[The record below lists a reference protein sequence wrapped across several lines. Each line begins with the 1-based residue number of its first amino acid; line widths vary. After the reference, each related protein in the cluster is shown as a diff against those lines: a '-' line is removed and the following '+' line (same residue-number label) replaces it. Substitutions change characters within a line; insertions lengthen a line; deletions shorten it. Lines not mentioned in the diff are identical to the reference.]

1 MTSSFGSAP
10 SHSPLHAPTNPPM
23 PGAIDASTRAL
34 AVRYVAL
41 RPGLIAIGA
50 TGVPQLPAVDTLLAH
65 LAGNRRLA
73 DRAGLRATIEAD
85 LQRLLAELA
94 DDPELAA
101 LSARLET
108 ALAEALA
115 PRLGAAVLGTLVAY
129 YEGPAGAAQARL
141 QRRMYAALAQDMAT
155 VQQRI
160 AERPDPRAPIAPFG
174 EPDDERTVRALCSE
188 FVAILVQLSDPGPE
202 HDRSGLQA
210 LPVIVESTLALDR
223 AKYVGMWRELSDAQR
238 KAIDEARREPVSLQ
252 EHEALAVA
260 AGTLRAV
267 VKPEALAARYVA
279 GLEPLLRKWQ
289 ALAR

>member
-1 MTSSFGSAP
+1 MTSSSGFAP
-10 SHSPLHAPTNPPM
+10 AHPPSTPTPSS
-23 PGAIDASTRAL
+23 IDAATLAL

-50 TGVPQLPAVDTLLAH
+50 TGVPQLPSVEALVGH

-73 DRAGLRATIEAD
+73 DGAHLRSTIEVD
-85 LQRLLAELA
+85 LKHLLAELA

-101 LSARLET
+101 LTSRLET

-115 PRLGAAVLGTLVAY
+115 PRLGAEVLATLVAY
-129 YEGPAGAAQARL
+129 YEGPAGTAQARL
-141 QRRMYAALAQDMAT
+141 QRRMYAALAQDMVT

-160 AERPDPRAPIAPFG
+160 AERRDPRAPIAPFG
-174 EPDDERTVRALCSE
+174 EPEDERAVKALCSE
-188 FVAILVQLSDPGPE
+188 FVAILVQLSDPGPG

-223 AKYVGMWRELSDAQR
+223 ARYVGMWRELAEAQR

>member
-1 MTSSFGSAP
+1 MTSSFGFATPAP
-10 SHSPLHAPTNPPM
+10 L
-23 PGAIDASTRAL
+23 AIDPAAL
-34 AVRYVAL
+34 ALATRYVAL

-50 TGVPQLPAVDTLLAH
+50 TGAPQLPSVEALVGH

-73 DRAGLRATIEAD
+73 DGAHLRSTIEVD
-85 LQRLLAELA
+85 LKRLLAELA

-115 PRLGAAVLGTLVAY
+115 PRLGAAVLQPLVAY
-129 YEGPAGAAQARL
+129 YEGPAGTAQARL
-141 QRRMYAALAQDMAT
+141 QSRMYAALAQDIAT

-174 EPDDERTVRALCSE
+174 EPDDERAVKALCGE
-188 FVAILVQLSDPGPE
+188 FVAILMQLSDPGPE

-210 LPVIVESTLALDR
+210 LPVIVASTLALDR
-223 AKYVGMWRELSDAQR
+223 AKYVDMWRELPEAQR
-238 KAIDEARREPVSLQ
+238 KTIDETRREPVALQ
-252 EHEALAVA
+252 EQEALAAA